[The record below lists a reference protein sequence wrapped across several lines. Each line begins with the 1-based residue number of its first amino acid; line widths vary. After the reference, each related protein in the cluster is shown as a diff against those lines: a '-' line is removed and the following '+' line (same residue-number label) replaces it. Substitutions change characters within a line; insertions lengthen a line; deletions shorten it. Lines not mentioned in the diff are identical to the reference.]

1 MARVAK
7 KPVPKKAV
15 KAAPKKAIPAKAAKA
30 VVAKPA
36 PKTAA
41 KATTKPATPKAVP
54 SPKAVPPKVAAP
66 KAAPAVVAP
75 PAPAPR
81 KRKPA
86 FTPAELEQIRTDL
99 EAQRAVFARELAELE
114 AGTFNQSQSD
124 LSGEVSF
131 DEESADAGTF
141 TFERERDLSL
151 SNNLKDL
158 LDKVDA
164 ALRRIK
170 NGSYGSCERC
180 GKPIDK
186 ARLKALPYSVLCIDC
201 KKLEERVR

>member
-1 MARVAK
+1 VARAAK
-7 KPVPKKAV
+7 KPAPKKPAKTVPVKAAAV
-15 KAAPKKAIPAKAAKA
+15 KAAPGKKAIPA
-30 VVAKPA
+30 
-36 PKTAA
+36 
-41 KATTKPATPKAVP
+41 
-54 SPKAVPPKVAAP
+54 AAP
-66 KAAPAVVAP
+66 KAAATKPTPAKRAATAVVAP
-75 PAPAPR
+75 VPPPAPPAR
-81 KRKPA
+81 KPRKPA
-86 FTPAELEQIRTDL
+86 FTPAELEQIGAEL
-99 EAQRAVFARELAELE
+99 QAQRATFARELAELE

-151 SNNLKDL
+151 SNNLRDL
-158 LDKVDA
+158 LDKVDS

-170 NGSYGSCERC
+170 NGTYGSCERC

>member
-1 MARVAK
+1 VARPAK
-7 KPVPKKAV
+7 KPAPKKAV

-30 VVAKPA
+30 MVAKPA

-54 SPKAVPPKVAAP
+54 SPKAVTPKVAAP
-66 KAAPAVVAP
+66 KAAPAVVSP
-75 PAPAPR
+75 PEPAPR

-86 FTPAELEQIRTDL
+86 FTPAELEQIRTEL